1 MSSLESPLNS
11 LSVDKGS
18 SSPSCTVSSN
28 HEQAAKLL
36 NTSRE
41 TTSCSSSS
49 DNHGQNV
56 EETEPNIALKMIGDQ
71 EDTQN
76 MESGNDETEKANDNN
91 ISILSS
97 NNKKE
102 HNEQCKENGE
112 DENEQKS
119 QPHLDTTSTTSE
131 EKNHVRSSEAIA
143 CSPTSTMSVSSEPL
157 HDDNQSD
164 NPPSTC
170 KYDSESHET
179 QAGNKKNSTDYDKNN
194 VEVSPET
201 NEQKKTQHQ
210 RDNTQKEVMDGTL
223 PNGDLNEKKKKK
235 RKRKKKTKTTNEE
248 ASTQEVEP
256 ADREAYSDSDDTDRS
271 LD

>member
-1 MSSLESPLNS
+1 
-11 LSVDKGS
+11 
-18 SSPSCTVSSN
+18 
-28 HEQAAKLL
+28 
-36 NTSRE
+36 
-41 TTSCSSSS
+41 
-49 DNHGQNV
+49 
-56 EETEPNIALKMIGDQ
+56 MIGDQ

-91 ISILSS
+91 ISILLS

-112 DENEQKS
+112 DKNEQKS
-119 QPHLDTTSTTSE
+119 QPHLDTTSTNSE
-131 EKNHVRSSEAIA
+131 EKNHVQSSEAIT
-143 CSPTSTMSVSSEPL
+143 CSPALAMSVSSEPL

-164 NPPSTC
+164 NPPSAC

-179 QAGNKKNSTDYDKNN
+179 QAGNKKNSTDYDKSN

-201 NEQKKTQHQ
+201 NEQKETQQHQ
-210 RDNTQKEVMDGTL
+210 LDNTQNELMNGTL
-223 PNGDLNEKKKKK
+223 PNGDLNGKKKKK

-248 ASTQEVEP
+248 ASTQEVETP
-256 ADREAYSDSDDTDRS
+256 DREASSDNYDTDDS